1 MNVSMLDYL
10 TTLSLQ
16 KNRSFA
22 RIYSFYPISRK
33 LSFSSML
40 CMGMI
45 NSREGGCSATD
56 LKSMSC
62 YDKALISRML
72 SDLLDNGYIARN
84 PEDDN
89 KKRGMRY
96 ILSDE
101 GRSIV
106 EEMTDIFVRF
116 SNEISENIPKEDLK
130 TFLEVS
136 AKLIENMGRYAKEL
150 EDKMKSE
157 EK

>member
-22 RIYSFYPISRK
+22 RIYSFYPISKK

-40 CMGMI
+40 CMGII

-72 SDLLDNGYIARN
+72 SDLQDNGYIVRN

-101 GRSIV
+101 GRMIA
-106 EEMTDIFVRF
+106 EKMTAMFIRF
-116 SNEISENIPKEDLK
+116 SHDISDDIPKEDLK

-136 AKLIENMGRYAKEL
+136 AKLIENMVRYEKEL

>member
-22 RIYSFYPISRK
+22 RIYSFYPISKK

-40 CMGMI
+40 CMGI
-45 NSREGGCSATD
+45 IYSREGGCSATD

-72 SDLLDNGYIARN
+72 SDLQDNGYIVRN

-101 GRSIV
+101 GRMIA
-106 EEMTDIFVRF
+106 EKMTAMFIRF
-116 SNEISENIPKEDLK
+116 SHEISDDIPKEDLK

-136 AKLIENMGRYAKEL
+136 AKLIENMVRYEKEL

>member
-1 MNVSMLDYL
+1 MIEYL

-22 RIYSFYPISRK
+22 RIYSFYPISKK

-40 CMGMI
+40 CMGII

-72 SDLLDNGYIARN
+72 SDLQDNGYIVRN

-101 GRSIV
+101 GRIIA
-106 EEMTDIFVRF
+106 EKMTAMFIKFSHDI
-116 SNEISENIPKEDLK
+116 SDDIPKEDLK

-136 AKLIENMGRYAKEL
+136 AKLIENMVRYEKEM

>member
-1 MNVSMLDYL
+1 MNVSMIEYL

-22 RIYSFYPISRK
+22 RIYSFYPISKK

-72 SDLLDNGYIARN
+72 SDLQDNGYIVRN

-101 GRSIV
+101 GRMIA
-106 EEMTDIFVRF
+106 EKMTAMFIRF
-116 SNEISENIPKEDLK
+116 SHDISDDIPKEDLK

-136 AKLIENMGRYAKEL
+136 AKLIENMVRYEKEL